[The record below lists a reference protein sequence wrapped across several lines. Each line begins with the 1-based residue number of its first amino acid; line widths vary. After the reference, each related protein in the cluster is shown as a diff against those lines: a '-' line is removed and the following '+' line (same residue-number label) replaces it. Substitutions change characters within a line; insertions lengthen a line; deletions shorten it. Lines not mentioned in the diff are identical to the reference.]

1 MTTDV
6 EEEGRSRRIRC
17 CSVGMLS
24 RRSMRLGVT
33 VSVVVLRIL
42 AKSEIERRT
51 FRRWLEV
58 QAEKE
63 ETTAGDGSS
72 VNVGRLPVC
81 RDVASIRLLRTSL
94 YRNDKEAGH
103 VCVDNPVGR
112 GRRRR
117 GRILVVVYVAR
128 VTVCNVDGLGS
139 KEGGHHSF
147 VVVTV
152 NRGTGQG

>member
-1 MTTDV
+1 M
-6 EEEGRSRRIRC
+6 
-17 CSVGMLS
+17 
-24 RRSMRLGVT
+24 
-33 VSVVVLRIL
+33 VLRLL
-42 AKSEIERRT
+42 AKSGIKRT
-51 FRRWLEV
+51 TFGRWHEV

-72 VNVGRLPVC
+72 VYVDTLSVC

-94 YRNDKEAGH
+94 CRNDKEDGH
-103 VCVDNPVGR
+103 VCVDNPVSR
-112 GRRRR
+112 TRRRR